1 MAQGISVM
9 LSEDQSNELKHEVY
23 TMVMDQIEKVRRD
36 AGIDKQYLKRKDAT
50 VFAGVSA
57 STFDSWNIPSHVISD
72 GITLY
77 AKKDIL
83 EFIES
88 H

>member
-1 MAQGISVM
+1 MTQGISVM
-9 LSEDQSNELKHEVY
+9 LSEDQSNALKHEVY
-23 TMVMDQIEKVRRD
+23 TMVMDQVEKARRD
-36 AGIDKQYLKRKDAT
+36 VGLDRQYLKRKDAI
-50 VFAGVSA
+50 VFAGVSG
-57 STFDSWNIPSHVISD
+57 SSFDAWNIPSHVISE